1 MTSTAL
7 KYDPVL
13 HNGRLNI
20 KNNTKISLIILLL
33 HLFGFPLLIISQMYN
48 LSMGRD
54 SEPDESFVFIAV
66 GATIIAGL
74 AGIIIAMVNYRYLY
88 NKAQVDMC
96 LAAPLS
102 RKQRFLSDYLSGLI
116 SYILPFII
124 TTVLSG
130 ILLLIGHF
138 AYDGKSFPIYDSYGD
153 VSYVYECEC
162 FADIVPTFLTVVYTG
177 ILMMIMLY
185 TITVLTACCCGSLFE
200 SVLYNIFINAAIP
213 AVIYVVYY
221 GTFENVL
228 FGINADPTVLKAL
241 SVTSPLGGLVYLAAN
256 SFGASA
262 LYAYNETDS
271 FTMSY
276 ISAPFWVIGYI
287 IVTALMFALA
297 YYLYSKRKAEQVSKP
312 FVFRGLYV
320 FTISLILIV
329 AIQLAFSELQN
340 DPSNIISVFIAT
352 FAVYLLMEIVSNR
365 GFKRIWMGI
374 VRYAVTVGVFFG
386 FTVLVNK
393 TACFGT
399 VNKIPS
405 AESIDSIVI
414 STEGIYNEYNCNSFR
429 NINYLPDDLNKYGLY
444 EIKSAENIDRV
455 MEIHRNVVDRYNND
469 EEFPRINFIQT
480 DISICYVLKNGG
492 RIVRCYDY
500 GSIGA
505 DSAKTFAALTAS
517 DELKNQAADAHYAE
531 NMRNYDSINGY
542 YNERTDFKPTFSVTY
557 PFDDEHFSRVID
569 DREFYAALNAAY
581 RNDLKNISAE
591 KYLNPAKGT
600 LCYIGCSYNMRMPG
614 VNPEYRETLSFLSE
628 EGLLPPRT
636 DMEKLLSSR
645 YFDNREIVI
654 LSPEDYT
661 LLANGAVYS
670 SCVNVPLQYVTGTNI
685 ETLFAGRYVLEY
697 SDDLAEIMENVVDK
711 YISDEPCYTII
722 IDGKKYKVPEEYS
735 EAAARVYNT
744 GSVSPTR
751 LDDSSDT
758 YYKYYNIY

>member
-20 KNNTKISLIILLL
+20 KNNTKISLIILIL

-48 LSMGRD
+48 LSTGKD
-54 SEPDESFVFIAV
+54 SSPDESFVFIAV
-66 GATIIAGL
+66 GATMIAGL

-116 SYILPFII
+116 SYIVPFII
-124 TTVLSG
+124 TTVISG
-130 ILLLIGHF
+130 ILLLIAHF

-153 VSYVYECEC
+153 VAYVYECEC

-228 FGINADPTVLKAL
+228 FGINAEPTVLKVL

-271 FTMSY
+271 FTMPY

-352 FAVYLLMEIVSNR
+352 FAVYMLMEIVSNR

-374 VRYAVTVGVFFG
+374 VRYAVTVGIFFG
-386 FTVLVNK
+386 FTVLVDK
-393 TACFGT
+393 TDCFGT

-405 AESIDSIVI
+405 AESIDRIVI
-414 STEGIYNEYNCNSFR
+414 STEGIYNEYSCNSFR
-429 NINYLPDDLNKYGLY
+429 YINYLPDDLNKYSLY

-455 MEIHRNVVDRYNND
+455 REIHRSVIDRYNND
-469 EEFPRINFIQT
+469 EESPKINFIQT

-500 GSIGA
+500 GSVGA
-505 DSAKTFAALTAS
+505 DAAKTFAALTAS
-517 DELKNQAADAHYAE
+517 DELKNQAAEAHYAE

-542 YNERTDFKPTFSVTY
+542 YTERTDFKPTFSVSY

-569 DREFYAALNAAY
+569 DREFYAALNDAY

-600 LCYIGCSYNMRMPG
+600 LCNIGCSYNMRMPG
-614 VNPEYRETLSFLSE
+614 VNSYYKETLSFLSE
-628 EGLLPPRT
+628 EGLLPPRA

-685 ETLFAGRYVLEY
+685 ETLLAGRYVLGY
-697 SDDLAEIMENVVDK
+697 SDDFAEIMENAVDK
-711 YISDEPCYTII
+711 YISDVPCYTII

-735 EAAARVYNT
+735 EAAARVYST